1 MQYNAI
7 FIVHID
13 MGHLDPRL
21 YLFDCCFSLAH
32 PHLLATE
39 RNVGLNGMKRDDEE
53 RFPVTVKRPEET
65 FLYEFP
71 LGTKIDKS

>member
-1 MQYNAI
+1 
-7 FIVHID
+7 
-13 MGHLDPRL
+13 
-21 YLFDCCFSLAH
+21 
-32 PHLLATE
+32 
-39 RNVGLNGMKRDDEE
+39 MKRDDEE